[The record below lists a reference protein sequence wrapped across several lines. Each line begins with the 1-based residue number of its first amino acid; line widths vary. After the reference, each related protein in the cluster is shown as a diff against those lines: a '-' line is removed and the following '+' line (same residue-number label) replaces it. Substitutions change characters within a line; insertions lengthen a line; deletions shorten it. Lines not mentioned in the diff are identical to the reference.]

1 MSKVTP
7 SDQNQEN
14 GSLSMPAAAVAGVET
29 LNVKAKKADLTSIF
43 KSSMANMGIE
53 EIDGEEYSD
62 GRYKNLSY
70 DKMISQVELTHP
82 RRQVDG
88 KSELIPLCTKIGNFW
103 MTRDPDEKN
112 DIDQVGIGT
121 VMYFKLLKFI
131 IGFFIFATIL

>member
-14 GSLSMPAAAVAGVET
+14 GSLSMPTGVDS
-29 LNVKAKKADLTSIF
+29 LNVKAKKAELTSIF
-43 KSSMANMGIE
+43 KSSMANMGIDE
-53 EIDGEEYSD
+53 TDGEEYSD

-88 KSELIPLCTKIGNFW
+88 KSELIPLDTKIGNFW

>member
-29 LNVKAKKADLTSIF
+29 LNVKAKKADLNSIF

-53 EIDGEEYSD
+53 ETDGEEYSD

-82 RRQVDG
+82 RR
-88 KSELIPLCTKIGNFW
+88 
-103 MTRDPDEKN
+103 
-112 DIDQVGIGT
+112 
-121 VMYFKLLKFI
+121 
-131 IGFFIFATIL
+131 